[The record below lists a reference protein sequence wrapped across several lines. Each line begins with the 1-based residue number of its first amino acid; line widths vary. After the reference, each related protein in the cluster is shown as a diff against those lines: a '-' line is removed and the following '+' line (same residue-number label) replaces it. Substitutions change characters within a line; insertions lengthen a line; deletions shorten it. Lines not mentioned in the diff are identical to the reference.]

1 VDHSESSRGLL
12 DAVVVGAGMAGL
24 FAARTLADAG
34 RSVTVLD
41 QDSSLG
47 GRMST
52 QRFGDGAFDHGAQ
65 YFTARDPVFRTWVEQ
80 WLTMG
85 LIHLWS
91 DGFATA
97 SGKLNQN
104 GEPRYIGSRGMGAIP
119 SHLADGLRVTL
130 AANVT
135 ACAWTGKAWEIR
147 YQEGASG
154 HRALQA
160 KSVVLTPPVPQS
172 LSLLA
177 AGGVTLDATTQSAL
191 GRIDYSRCLVALVEL
206 EGNSLVPAPGGLWLS
221 GEPVSWVADNQQKGI
236 SPKTGGARLTIH
248 AGKNFSLEHWD
259 ADPDTTARQLAD
271 AVQRWLG
278 SPVRTIRFHRWRYAA
293 PITVY
298 PERCLALN
306 EPGRL
311 VFAGDAFAGPRVEG
325 AVLSG
330 LAAGEAVLKGS

>member
-91 DGFATA
+91 DGFATV

-191 GRIDYSRCLVALVEL
+191 GRILV
-206 EGNSLVPAPGGLWLS
+206 G
-221 GEPVSWVADNQQKGI
+221 
-236 SPKTGGARLTIH
+236 T
-248 AGKNFSLEHWD
+248 
-259 ADPDTTARQLAD
+259 
-271 AVQRWLG
+271 
-278 SPVRTIRFHRWRYAA
+278 
-293 PITVY
+293 
-298 PERCLALN
+298 
-306 EPGRL
+306 
-311 VFAGDAFAGPRVEG
+311 
-325 AVLSG
+325 
-330 LAAGEAVLKGS
+330 